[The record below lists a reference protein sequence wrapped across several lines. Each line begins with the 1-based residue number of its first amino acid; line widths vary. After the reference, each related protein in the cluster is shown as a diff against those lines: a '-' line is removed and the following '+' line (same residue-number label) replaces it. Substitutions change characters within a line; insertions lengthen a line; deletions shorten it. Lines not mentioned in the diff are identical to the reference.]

1 MTQTFETP
9 EAFSH
14 AIDSK
19 LTASAASDALRSAIV
34 SGIDQGEAEHRGET
48 QAADGALNLRIGGWV
63 LRGQDTPILELIG
76 IVAAAAT
83 AAVVPGAILA
93 VPIITAVSS
102 FATLCW
108 KAWRKGAPLT
118 KPEVAVL
125 GFIGVHQPIDQAD
138 LLTKMHGTLDLTDD
152 QIAKAFKTLQEVMLR
167 DGSVVS
173 LIRKDAA
180 DQWRTQT
187 N

>member
-1 MTQTFETP
+1 MTQTFATP

-14 AIDSK
+14 AIDST
-19 LTASAASDALRSAIV
+19 LTPSAASAQLRSAIV
-34 SGIDQGEAEHRGET
+34 AGIGQGEAEHRGEQ
-48 QAADGALNLRIGGWV
+48 QATDGALNLRIGGWV
-63 LRGQDTPILELIG
+63 LRGQDTPVLELIG

-108 KAWRKGAPLT
+108 KTWRKGAPLT
-118 KPEVAVL
+118 RPEVAVL
-125 GFIGVHQPIDQAD
+125 GFIGVNQPIGESD
-138 LLTKMHGTLDLTDD
+138 LLARMHGALNLTDE
-152 QIAKAFKTLQEVMLR
+152 QIANAFKTLQQVMLR
-167 DGSVVS
+167 DGSVVA